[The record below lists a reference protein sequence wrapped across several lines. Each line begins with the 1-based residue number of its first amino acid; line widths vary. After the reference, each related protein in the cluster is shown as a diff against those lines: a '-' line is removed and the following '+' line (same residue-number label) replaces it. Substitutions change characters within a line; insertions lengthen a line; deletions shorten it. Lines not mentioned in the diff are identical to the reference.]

1 MALEELLVSIV
12 SKLNAA
18 GFEELERREKRADKM
33 TRKLSGALRNMFV
46 AVVGTVG
53 VKELIDASVTMDSL
67 QRSFNALAGSEIGG
81 AEQIKYLREEAD
93 RLGQDFVTAAE
104 AYKNLFAA
112 GKGAG
117 MDTSEIQNIFS
128 AVLEAGTVLGSS
140 ESQVQGALMAMEQM
154 ISKGKVSME
163 ELRRQLGNALP
174 GAMQIAAKAMGTTS
188 EGLEQMIKD
197 GVDSQVFVSAFAN
210 QLRGEFGGA
219 AEEAAKGLRGSLNKL
234 RNAVF
239 ELKTAF
245 LNEEDSQELA
255 NAIAKIAETL
265 KSPVL
270 HRSLHAIGKVAV
282 FLLKHFKLLF
292 GIAVIM
298 GIRRLI
304 GSVTLLGLEFL
315 TASHKMKALDLA
327 ARFFIKGDLL
337 KGINALRIATIRWG
351 RASMVALIPWAKLIL
366 ILLAIKEIADTLAG
380 KKTVLNKLYEATQKD
395 NPFADPSASRL
406 NLAKSK
412 KLLPGLLGVYQL
424 IPNFIQGQYN
434 YLKKQYNEGLKQ
446 NGTVSG
452 TIPVSNNTLNIAP
465 GAIQINARTD
475 NPKELSYM
483 LDRVLRDRV
492 DNFNL
497 GMGYARSAT
506 T

>member
-197 GVDSQVFVSAFAN
+197 GVDSQVFVSAFTN

-245 LNEEDSQELA
+245 LNEEDTQELA

-265 KSPVL
+265 KSPAL
-270 HRSLHAIGKVAV
+270 HRSLHAIGKAAV

-337 KGINALRIATIRWG
+337 KGIKALTIATIRWG
-351 RASMVALIPWAKLIL
+351 RATKAA
-366 ILLAIKEIADTLAG
+366 
-380 KKTVLNKLYEATQKD
+380 
-395 NPFADPSASRL
+395 
-406 NLAKSK
+406 
-412 KLLPGLLGVYQL
+412 LLPYIKIIAVLLMILEL
-424 IPNFIQGQYN
+424 IDTIRGKRTIFGELVENAPTLKEAYKSEKAQRQIAETKKFLTPRFMKKDVPILYDSGMYN
-434 YLKKQYNEGLKQ
+434 KDGSLKNEYRTQ
-446 NGTVSG
+446 
-452 TIPVSNNTLNIAP
+452 NNTMNIAP